1 MELGEVYVKIGADIV
16 PLEKALGKART
27 VTKNTTEQMRAQMKT
42 LGTGMVIA
50 GAAITAAF
58 ALTVRSAISF
68 QRELAQVS
76 TMLDKSAMKIMPQYK
91 SELLK
96 MSVAFGEAT
105 DTLSRGL
112 YDILSAS
119 IPPAKAL
126 DVLEVAARAATA
138 GITDTGVAAD
148 AITTILNSY
157 GMEAEDAG
165 EVSDILFATVK
176 RGKTTFAEL
185 APAIGKSA
193 AMASTA
199 GLSFEDLGATIAT
212 LTRAGIRTD
221 EAMTSINGV
230 LRAFLKPT
238 DEAKEA
244 AKGFGLELSTTTLKT
259 IGMTGVMDK
268 LKDATAEQLASIFP
282 NIRGLKGMAAA
293 LGDTEGYAEDYA
305 LMLNSAGLTQEAF
318 TKQSATLGFKIDQ
331 LKKSFNVVAIT
342 VGDVLI
348 PVVQKI
354 VEHIMNLVLKMKE
367 WMDKHP
373 GLTKAIVLLGAA
385 LGVLTGAGG
394 VLILAAL
401 YLTSLKTTMIGVS
414 ATSNKVLVPALGRL
428 RIALN
433 SVYGAILV
441 LQANFIIW
449 FEVWKEYQKIMDA
462 TVVTVESVKEAE
474 LRMAKAQEAT
484 AKKLDLTIE
493 RYRELREAGASVTE
507 MIEIG
512 AKEIKRGA
520 VDWETYHEELQW
532 LTQLAKTGGIS
543 AQELYKA
550 MHDLAIITG
559 VLTEKTTELEPE
571 VDKIV
576 TTVKGLQQELSLVSK
591 EYEAYGKSI
600 SESIGYYGQMI
611 EKLNQIDVILQTELV
626 LLEKGTEEWHKK
638 KEEIADNIKL
648 LDELNTS
655 LSELIEPLKGLEL
668 IAAKMELLGDSTDD
682 TKAKIELLNE
692 EAVLLQKALD
702 EAIPDTKAWWEARAA
717 FVANQTAI
725 DGFTAKLKE
734 LTDEEKEA
742 IAHAKK
748 LADAYKTI
756 EDKIYELTHTPMET
770 AIRRLDEQKQAYTD
784 LGVAIGVVNK
794 WYDEQIKKL
803 EEELNPALDD
813 TTKKLKEA
821 GEAGKEAGEAG
832 KKAGEEISDSW
843 GSVTIAIYRA
853 GKALTDFSI
862 QGIAAAIAN
871 VKMKYYPM
879 IAKMLKD
886 IVEYG
891 DYWGMLAA
899 SVKRMRKEMQTQIDT
914 IVYGF
919 KEYNKVLVDLGGTV
933 EETTSSMAGSWKQV
947 TGAVKET
954 TDAAKELASVAP
966 GVWGGS
972 KGPVLGAYPH
982 GTPYVPRTG
991 LYKLERGERVTPAN
1005 QNTYNNTFSPILN
1018 MTVQGGGNPNRI
1030 AQEVGKVLYET
1041 GRQFKR
1047 KGFEIIPGRG

>member
-68 QRELAQVS
+68 QKELAQVS
-76 TMLDKSAMKIMPQYK
+76 TMLDDSAMKIMPQYK

-96 MSVAFGEAT
+96 MSVAFGEST

-119 IPPAKAL
+119 IPPTQALEVLAVAAKAA
-126 DVLEVAARAATA
+126 VA
-138 GITDTGVAAD
+138 GITDTGVASD
-148 AITTILNSY
+148 AVTTILNSY
-157 GMEAEDAG
+157 GFSADMAG
-165 EVSDILFATVK
+165 EVSDKLFAIVK
-176 RGKTTFAEL
+176 RGKLTFNEL
-185 APAIGKSA
+185 APAIGKTASMA
-193 AMASTA
+193 AKT
-199 GLSFEDLGATIAT
+199 GLSFDELGAMIAT

-230 LRAFLKPT
+230 LRAFLKPSN
-238 DEAKEA
+238 EAKEA
-244 AKGFGLELSTTTLKT
+244 AKGFGLEMNTTTLRT
-259 IGMTGVMDK
+259 IGLKGAMDK
-268 LKDATAEQLASIFP
+268 LRNATAEQLAQIFP
-282 NIRGLKGMAAA
+282 NIRGLKGLIAA
-293 LGDTEGYAEDYA
+293 LGDVEGYTKDYE

-385 LGVLTGAGG
+385 LGVMTGAGG
-394 VLILAAL
+394 ALILGVL
-401 YLTSLKTTMIGVS
+401 YFTRLNTTMKTVMG
-414 ATSNKVLVPALGRL
+414 TSKTMIPVLGRV

-433 SVYGAILV
+433 SLGGAILV
-441 LQANFIIW
+441 AQANLIIW

-462 TVVTVESVKEAE
+462 TVVTTENVEEAE
-474 LRMAKAQEAT
+474 LRLAKAQEAT
-484 AKKLDLTIE
+484 AEKLGLTIE
-493 RYRELREAGASVTE
+493 KFRELQEVGTSVTE
-507 MIEIG
+507 MLAKGVEIKMAAADWEAYNKGLIELTKL
-512 AKEIKRGA
+512 AKEGRF
-520 VDWETYHEELQW
+520 
-532 LTQLAKTGGIS
+532 S
-543 AQELYKA
+543 AAELYKL
-550 MHDLAIITG
+550 MQDLAKETG
-559 VLTEKTTELEPE
+559 VLTEKTAELESE

-576 TTVKGLQQELSLVSK
+576 TTVEKLQQELSLVSK
-591 EYEAYGKSI
+591 EYEAYSKSV
-600 SESIGYYGQMI
+600 SDSIGYYGQMI
-611 EKLNQIDVILQTELV
+611 EKLNQIDVILQTELA
-626 LLEKGTEEWHKK
+626 LLEQGTEEWHKK
-638 KEEIADNIKL
+638 KEEIADNIRL
-648 LDELNTS
+648 LNELNTS

-668 IAAKMELLGDSTDD
+668 IAAKMELLGDSTED
-682 TKAKIELLNE
+682 TKAKIELLNRK
-692 EAVLLQKALD
+692 AVLLQKALD
-702 EAIPDTKAWWEARAA
+702 EAIPDTEAWWEAKAA

-725 DGFTAKLKE
+725 DGFRAKLKE
-734 LTDEEKEA
+734 LTEEEKEA

-748 LADAYKTI
+748 LADAHKTI

-770 AIRRLDEQKQAYTD
+770 AIRRLDEQKQAYID

-803 EEELNPALDD
+803 EAELNPALDD

-821 GEAGKEAGEAG
+821 GEAGKEAGEVTT
-832 KKAGEEISDSW
+832 ESW
-843 GSVTIAIYRA
+843 GSVVVAVYQA
-853 GKALTDFSI
+853 GKALTDFTVK
-862 QGIAAAIAN
+862 GVAAAIATI
-871 VKMKYYPM
+871 KMKYYPM
-879 IAKMLKD
+879 IKKLIED
-886 IVEYG
+886 INAAYG
-891 DYWGMLAA
+891 FYAGIWRRAMESELAFL
-899 SVKRMRKEMQTQIDT
+899 RKNIQSEINT
-914 IVYGF
+914 ILYGF
-919 KEYNKVLVDLGGTV
+919 KVYNDVLTSLGGTV
-933 EETTSSMAGSWKQV
+933 EDTTSSMANSWKQV
-947 TGAVKET
+947 TAAV
-954 TDAAKELASVAP
+954 TDAAEAVSGVGTATTGGAP
-966 GVWGGS
+966 GVW
-972 KGPVLGAYPH
+972 GAYPH

-1018 MTVQGGGNPNRI
+1018 MTVQGGGSPNRI
-1030 AQEVGKVLYET
+1030 AQEVEKVLYET

-1047 KGFEIIPGRG
+1047 KGFEVIPGRG